1 MDQPYPDSAR
11 SPAQSG
17 TKGRNGS
24 DRRNGKRRS
33 ERRPQDDAVAADSL
47 PGRGRPGNLEAERN
61 VLGSIL
67 LKPDVCDDVA
77 LLVRPEDFADD
88 VHQTIFRHLLDL
100 HDGAARIDATILLE
114 RLRTKGDLDQIGGAA
129 TIAELINSVPHA
141 AHATHYASII
151 RDKAMLRSLI
161 DASTDILRDAYDAF
175 DEPRELLSQAEEKI
189 FSILEQRS
197 SAEAQPI
204 QAVLEDVMIRMD
216 ARMKHEH
223 ALGGVETG
231 FTDLD
236 TLCGGL
242 HNSELII
249 LAARPSM
256 GKTAFAM
263 NIAEHIAIDTHQ
275 SVLFVSLE
283 MASLEL
289 ADRLLCSAAQVNGH
303 RLRNGT
309 ISQEDRRR
317 LVQKSSEI
325 SSAPLYIDDTP
336 GRTLTEI
343 AAVARRLKR
352 KQGLSLIVIDYLQL
366 IEPDNPR
373 DPRQEQVA
381 RIARRLKTMSRE
393 LDIPILCLAQLNRQA
408 EASRDN
414 RPRLNH
420 LRESGAI
427 EQDADVV
434 MFVHREEY
442 YQTTDEDRER
452 VKGEAE
458 IIIAK
463 QRNGP
468 IGDVKLLW
476 QHDYTR
482 FVNLEHRPYD
492 EFEQF
497 SDF

>member
-1 MDQPYPDSAR
+1 MAAPTD
-11 SPAQSG
+11 G
-17 TKGRNGS
+17 GRGYG
-24 DRRNGKRRS
+24 DR
-33 ERRPQDDAVAADSL
+33 ERRRPRRDGNSQPVAASL
-47 PGRGRPGNLEAERN
+47 LDPRERPANVDAERA

-67 LKPDVCDDVA
+67 LKPDVCDDIA
-77 LLVRPEDFADD
+77 LVVRAEDFSDES
-88 VHQTIFRHLLDL
+88 HQLLYRHLLDL
-100 HDGAARIDATILLE
+100 HDSGKRIDATIVVE
-114 RLRTKGDLDQIGGAA
+114 RLKTQGDFERIGGAA
-129 TIAELINSVPHA
+129 ALADVVQAVPHA
-141 AHATHYASII
+141 AHATHYAAIV
-151 RDKAMLRSLI
+151 RDKALLRSMI
-161 DASTDILRDAYDAF
+161 DAGTDILRDAYDAS
-175 DEPRELLSQAEEKI
+175 DEPRQLLARAEEKI
-189 FSILEQRS
+189 VSILERRS
-197 SAEAQPI
+197 SAEAKPI
-204 QAVLEDVMIRMD
+204 QSVLEEVMVRMD

-223 ALGGVETG
+223 TIGGVETG

-236 TLCGGL
+236 QLCGGL
-242 HNSELII
+242 HNSELVI

-256 GKTAFAM
+256 GKTALAM
-263 NIAEHIAIDTHQ
+263 NIAEHAAINLKQ
-275 SVLFVSLE
+275 PVLFVSLE
-283 MASLEL
+283 MAALEL

-325 SSAPLYIDDTP
+325 GAAPLFIDDTP
-336 GRTLTEI
+336 SRTLTEI

-352 KQGLSLIVIDYLQL
+352 KQGLSMIVIDYLQL

-381 RIARRLKTMSRE
+381 RIARRLKGMSRE
-393 LDIPILCLAQLNRQA
+393 LDIPVLCLAQLNRQA
-408 EASRDN
+408 EVSRDN

-442 YQTTDEDRER
+442 YQTNDEDRER
-452 VKGEAE
+452 VRGQAE

-476 QHDYTR
+476 QHDFTR

-497 SDF
+497 GSTGF

>member
-1 MDQPYPDSAR
+1 MAAPTD
-11 SPAQSG
+11 G
-17 TKGRNGS
+17 GRGYG
-24 DRRNGKRRS
+24 DR
-33 ERRPQDDAVAADSL
+33 ERRRPRRDGNNQPVAASL
-47 PGRGRPGNLEAERN
+47 LDPRERPANVDAERA

-67 LKPDVCDDVA
+67 LKPDVCDDIA
-77 LLVRPEDFADD
+77 LVVRAEDFSDES
-88 VHQTIFRHLLDL
+88 HQLLYRHLLDL
-100 HDGAARIDATILLE
+100 HDSGKRIDATIVVE
-114 RLRTKGDLDQIGGAA
+114 RLKTQGDFERIGGAA
-129 TIAELINSVPHA
+129 ALADVVQAVPHA
-141 AHATHYASII
+141 AHATHYAAIV
-151 RDKAMLRSLI
+151 RDKALLRSMI
-161 DASTDILRDAYDAF
+161 DAGTDILRDAYDAS
-175 DEPRELLSQAEEKI
+175 DEPRQLLARAEEKI
-189 FSILEQRS
+189 FSILERRS
-197 SAEAQPI
+197 SAEAKPI
-204 QAVLEDVMIRMD
+204 QSVLEEVMVRMD

-223 ALGGVETG
+223 TIGGVETG

-236 TLCGGL
+236 QLCGGL
-242 HNSELII
+242 HNSELVI

-263 NIAEHIAIDTHQ
+263 NIAEHAAINLKQ
-275 SVLFVSLE
+275 PVLFVSLE
-283 MASLEL
+283 MAALEL

-325 SSAPLYIDDTP
+325 GAAPLFIDDTP
-336 GRTLTEI
+336 SRTLTEI

-352 KQGLSLIVIDYLQL
+352 KQGLSMIVIDYLQL

-381 RIARRLKTMSRE
+381 RIARRLKGMSRE
-393 LDIPILCLAQLNRQA
+393 LDIPVLCLAQLNRQA
-408 EASRDN
+408 EVSRDN

-442 YQTTDEDRER
+442 YQTNDEDRER
-452 VKGEAE
+452 VRGQAE

-476 QHDYTR
+476 QHDFTR

-497 SDF
+497 GSTGF

>member
-1 MDQPYPDSAR
+1 VSADAGGHLDR
-11 SPAQSG
+11 DRPA
-17 TKGRNGS
+17 NV
-24 DRRNGKRRS
+24 D
-33 ERRPQDDAVAADSL
+33 
-47 PGRGRPGNLEAERN
+47 AERA

-77 LLVRPEDFADD
+77 LLIRPEDFSDEA
-88 VHQTIFRHLLDL
+88 HQLLYRHLLEL
-100 HDGAARIDATILLE
+100 HDAGKRIDATIVLE
-114 RLRTKGDLDQIGGAA
+114 RLRTKGDLERIGGAA
-129 TIAELINSVPHA
+129 ALAEVVEAVPHA
-141 AHATHYASII
+141 AHASHYAHIV
-151 RDKAMLRSLI
+151 RDKAVLRALI
-161 DASTDILRDAYDAF
+161 EAGTDILRDAYDAA
-175 DEPRELLSQAEEKI
+175 DEPRQLLSRAEERI
-189 FSILEQRS
+189 FSILEKRS
-197 SAEAQPI
+197 SAEAKSI
-204 QAVLEDVMIRMD
+204 QQVLTDVMIRMD

-223 ALGGVETG
+223 AIGGVETG
-231 FTDLD
+231 FGDLD
-236 TLCGGL
+236 RLCGGL

-256 GKTAFAM
+256 GKTALAM
-263 NIAEHIAIDTHQ
+263 NIAEHVAIGLGQ
-275 SVLFVSLE
+275 AVLFVSLE
-283 MASLEL
+283 MACLEL
-289 ADRLLCSAAQVNGH
+289 ADRLLCSAAQVNGN

-317 LVQKSSEI
+317 LVQKSTEI
-325 SSAPLYIDDTP
+325 GSAPLFIDDTP

-352 KQGLSLIVIDYLQL
+352 KSGLALVVIDYLQL

-381 RIARRLKTMSRE
+381 RIARRLKTMCRE
-393 LDIPILCLAQLNRQA
+393 LDLPVLCLAQLNRQA
-408 EASRDN
+408 EVSRDN

-442 YQTTDEDRER
+442 YQTNDEDRER
-452 VKGEAE
+452 VRGQAE
-458 IIIAK
+458 IIVAK

-476 QHDYTR
+476 QQDYTR
-482 FVNLEHRPYD
+482 FVNLEHRPHD
-492 EFEQF
+492 EFEAF
-497 SDF
+497 SSV

>member
-1 MDQPYPDSAR
+1 MAGPTDGGR
-11 SPAQSG
+11 GSG
-17 TKGRNGS
+17 
-24 DRRNGKRRS
+24 DR
-33 ERRPQDDAVAADSL
+33 ERRRPRRDGHSQPAAASL
-47 PGRGRPGNLEAERN
+47 LDPRDRPANVDAERA

-67 LKPDVCDDVA
+67 LKPDVCDDIA
-77 LLVRPEDFADD
+77 LVVRAEDFSDES
-88 VHQTIFRHLLDL
+88 HQLLYRHLLDL
-100 HDGAARIDATILLE
+100 HDSGKRIDATIVVE
-114 RLRTKGDLDQIGGAA
+114 RLKTQGDFERIGGAA
-129 TIAELINSVPHA
+129 ALADVVQAVPHA
-141 AHATHYASII
+141 AHATHYAAIV
-151 RDKAMLRSLI
+151 RDKALLRSLI
-161 DASTDILRDAYDAF
+161 DAGTDILRDAYDAS
-175 DEPRELLSQAEEKI
+175 DEPRQLLARAEEKI
-189 FSILEQRS
+189 FSILERRS
-197 SAEAQPI
+197 SAEAKPI
-204 QAVLEDVMIRMD
+204 QSVLEEVMVRMD

-223 ALGGVETG
+223 TIGGVETG

-236 TLCGGL
+236 QLCGGL
-242 HNSELII
+242 HNSELVI

-263 NIAEHIAIDTHQ
+263 NIAEHAAINLKQ
-275 SVLFVSLE
+275 PVLFVSLE
-283 MASLEL
+283 MAALEL

-325 SSAPLYIDDTP
+325 GSAPLFIDDTP
-336 GRTLTEI
+336 SRTLTEI

-352 KQGLSLIVIDYLQL
+352 KQGLSMIVIDYLQL

-381 RIARRLKTMSRE
+381 RIARRLKGMSRE
-393 LDIPILCLAQLNRQA
+393 LDIPVLCLAQLNRQA
-408 EASRDN
+408 EVSRDN

-442 YQTTDEDRER
+442 YQTNDEDRER
-452 VKGEAE
+452 VRGQAE

-476 QHDYTR
+476 QHDFTR

-497 SDF
+497 GSTGF

>member
-1 MDQPYPDSAR
+1 MAAPTD
-11 SPAQSG
+11 G
-17 TKGRNGS
+17 GRGYG
-24 DRRNGKRRS
+24 DR
-33 ERRPQDDAVAADSL
+33 ERRRPRRDGNSQPVAASL
-47 PGRGRPGNLEAERN
+47 LDPRERPANVDAERA

-67 LKPDVCDDVA
+67 LKPDVCDDIA
-77 LLVRPEDFADD
+77 LVVRAEDFSDES
-88 VHQTIFRHLLDL
+88 HQLLYRHLLDL
-100 HDGAARIDATILLE
+100 HDSGKRIDATIVVE
-114 RLRTKGDLDQIGGAA
+114 RLKTQGDFERIGGAA
-129 TIAELINSVPHA
+129 ALADVVQAVPHA
-141 AHATHYASII
+141 AHATHYAAIV
-151 RDKAMLRSLI
+151 RDKALLRSMI
-161 DASTDILRDAYDAF
+161 DAGTDILRDAYDAA
-175 DEPRELLSQAEEKI
+175 DEPRQLLARAEEKI
-189 FSILEQRS
+189 FSILERRS
-197 SAEAQPI
+197 SAEAKPI
-204 QAVLEDVMIRMD
+204 QSVLEEVMVRMD

-223 ALGGVETG
+223 TIGGVETG

-236 TLCGGL
+236 QLCGGL
-242 HNSELII
+242 HNSELVI

-256 GKTAFAM
+256 GKTALAM
-263 NIAEHIAIDTHQ
+263 NIAEHAAINLKQ
-275 SVLFVSLE
+275 PVLFVSLE
-283 MASLEL
+283 MAALEL

-325 SSAPLYIDDTP
+325 GAAPLFIDDTP
-336 GRTLTEI
+336 SRTLTEI

-352 KQGLSLIVIDYLQL
+352 KQGLSMIVIDYLQL

-381 RIARRLKTMSRE
+381 RIARRLKGMSRE
-393 LDIPILCLAQLNRQA
+393 LDIPVLCLAQLNRQA
-408 EASRDN
+408 EVSRDN

-442 YQTTDEDRER
+442 YQTNDEDRER
-452 VKGEAE
+452 VRGQAE

-476 QHDYTR
+476 QHDFTR

-497 SDF
+497 GSTGF

>member
-1 MDQPYPDSAR
+1 MGSSKGDSRRPPGAFR
-11 SPAQSG
+11 DGQ
-17 TKGRNGS
+17 
-24 DRRNGKRRS
+24 DRR
-33 ERRPQDDAVAADSL
+33 
-47 PGRGRPGNLEAERN
+47 GRGRGGDAPAAAVLEATERPAN
-61 VLGSIL
+61 IDAERAALGSIL

-77 LLVRPEDFADD
+77 LLVRPEDFSDEGL
-88 VHQTIFRHLLDL
+88 QILYRHLLDL
-100 HDGAARIDATILLE
+100 HDSNKRIDATIVLE
-114 RLRTKGDLDQIGGAA
+114 CLRSKGDLERIGGAA
-129 TIAELINSVPHA
+129 TLAEVIESVPHA
-141 AHATHYASII
+141 AHAAHYAQIV
-151 RDKAMLRSLI
+151 RDKSLLRSLI
-161 DASTDILRDAYDAF
+161 DAGTDILREAYGAD
-175 DEPRELLSQAEEKI
+175 DEPRELLARAEQRI
-189 FSILEQRS
+189 FAILEQRS
-197 SAEAQPI
+197 SAEAKPI

-216 ARMKHEH
+216 ARMRQEH
-223 ALGGVETG
+223 MIGGVETG

-263 NIAEHIAIDTHQ
+263 NIAEHVAIGLRQ
-275 SVLFVSLE
+275 AVLFVSLE
-283 MASLEL
+283 MAALEL

-317 LVQKSSEI
+317 LVQKSAEI
-325 SSAPLYIDDTP
+325 GGSPLFIDDTP

-352 KQGLSLIVIDYLQL
+352 RKEGLSLVVIDYLQL

-381 RIARRLKTMSRE
+381 RIARRLKMMSRE
-393 LDIPILCLAQLNRQA
+393 LEIPVLCLAQLNRQA
-408 EASRDN
+408 EVSRDN

-442 YQTTDEDRER
+442 YQTNDEDRER
-452 VKGEAE
+452 VKGSAE

-482 FVNLEHRPYD
+482 FVNLEHRPHD
-492 EFEQF
+492 EFEAF
-497 SDF
+497 SSF

>member
-1 MDQPYPDSAR
+1 MATAR
-11 SPAQSG
+11 E
-17 TKGRNGS
+17 GS
-24 DRRNGKRRS
+24 REAGQRRRS
-33 ERRPQDDAVAADSL
+33 GGGKANGTTTLVLEGRERPVNADAEK
-47 PGRGRPGNLEAERN
+47 G

-77 LLVRPEDFADD
+77 LVIRPEDFADEA
-88 VHQTIFRHLLDL
+88 HQILYRHLLEL
-100 HDGAARIDATILLE
+100 HDGGKRIDTTIVLD
-114 RLRTKGDLDQIGGAA
+114 RLRTQGDADRIGGAA
-129 TIAELINSVPHA
+129 FLAEVLETVPHA
-141 AHATHYASII
+141 AHAVHYAQIV
-151 RDKAMLRSLI
+151 RDKSLLRSLI
-161 DASTDILRDAYDAF
+161 DAGTDILRDAYDET
-175 DEPRELLSQAEEKI
+175 DEPRQLLARAEEKI
-189 FSILEQRS
+189 FAILERRA
-197 SAEAQPI
+197 SADAKPI
-204 QAVLEDVMIRMD
+204 SAVLEEAMVRMD

-223 ALGGVETG
+223 AIGGVETG
-231 FTDLD
+231 FTELD
-236 TLCGGL
+236 SLCGGL

-263 NIAEHIAIDTHQ
+263 NIAEHVAFVVKQ
-275 SVLFVSLE
+275 PVLFVSLE
-283 MASLEL
+283 MACLEL
-289 ADRLLCSAAQVNGH
+289 VDRLLCSAAQVNGH

-309 ISQEDRRR
+309 ISKEDRRR
-317 LVQKSSEI
+317 LVEKMDEI
-325 SSAPLYIDDTP
+325 STAPLFIDDTP

-352 KQGLSLIVIDYLQL
+352 KGQGLALIVIDYLQL

-381 RIARRLKTMSRE
+381 RIARRLKMMARE
-393 LDIPILCLAQLNRQA
+393 LEVPVLCLAQLNRQA
-408 EASRDN
+408 EASKDN

-442 YQTTDEDRER
+442 YLSSDEEKEQVRG
-452 VKGEAE
+452 KAE
-458 IIIAK
+458 IIVSK

-468 IGDVKLLW
+468 TADIDLLW
-476 QHDYTR
+476 QQDYTR
-482 FVNLEHRPYD
+482 FVNLEHRPHD

-497 SDF
+497 GAGF

>member
-1 MDQPYPDSAR
+1 MAAPTD
-11 SPAQSG
+11 G
-17 TKGRNGS
+17 GRGNG
-24 DRRNGKRRS
+24 DRERRRS
-33 ERRPQDDAVAADSL
+33 RRDGHSQPAAASL
-47 PGRGRPGNLEAERN
+47 LDPRDRPANVDAERA

-67 LKPDVCDDVA
+67 LKPDVCDDIA
-77 LLVRPEDFADD
+77 LVLRAEDFSDES
-88 VHQTIFRHLLDL
+88 HQLLYRHLLDL
-100 HDGAARIDATILLE
+100 HDSGKRIDATIVVE
-114 RLRTKGDLDQIGGAA
+114 RLKTQGDFERIGGAA
-129 TIAELINSVPHA
+129 ALADVVQAVPHA
-141 AHATHYASII
+141 AHATHYAAIV
-151 RDKAMLRSLI
+151 RDKALLRSLI
-161 DASTDILRDAYDAF
+161 DAGTDILRDAYDAS
-175 DEPRELLSQAEEKI
+175 DEPRQLLARAEEKI
-189 FSILEQRS
+189 FSILERRS
-197 SAEAQPI
+197 SAEAKPI
-204 QAVLEDVMIRMD
+204 QSVLEEVMVRMD

-223 ALGGVETG
+223 TIGGVETG

-236 TLCGGL
+236 QLCGGL
-242 HNSELII
+242 HNSELVI

-263 NIAEHIAIDTHQ
+263 NIAEHAAINLKQ
-275 SVLFVSLE
+275 PVLFVSLE
-283 MASLEL
+283 MAALEL

-325 SSAPLYIDDTP
+325 GSAPLFIDDTP
-336 GRTLTEI
+336 SRTLTEI

-352 KQGLSLIVIDYLQL
+352 KQGLSMIVIDYLQL

-381 RIARRLKTMSRE
+381 KIARRLKGMSRE
-393 LDIPILCLAQLNRQA
+393 LDIPVLCLAQLNRQA
-408 EASRDN
+408 EVSRDN

-442 YQTTDEDRER
+442 YQTNDEDRER
-452 VKGEAE
+452 VRGQAE

-476 QHDYTR
+476 QHDFTR

-497 SDF
+497 GSTGF